1 MGTGLFKYSILTII
15 TSVTMHINGYFTGK
29 LFDSY
34 ADKALRDE
42 YYENPIRYSH
52 ILGRLHI
59 NMSDSCNADK
69 DR

>member
-1 MGTGLFKYSILTII
+1 
-15 TSVTMHINGYFTGK
+15 MHINGYFTGK

-42 YYENPIRYSH
+42 YYENQIRYSH